1 MATRPFWR
9 CNGTRSFAVALI
21 AAPHKR
27 QRERAIA
34 IVSTDVI
41 AVFSRGETA
50 LATAVL
56 GAIVGSFV
64 GAVLIRLPKGE
75 SVVSGRSRCDGCGR
89 ALGPLELV
97 PIVSFVALLGRC
109 RVCRAPI
116 DPWQFAAEIGGATV
130 GIGAALFARDGA
142 MLGIGL
148 VLGWQLLLLGLLD
161 LRHFWLPDRL
171 VALLAVSGLVP
182 AALAATSDLSLL
194 AGPLLGAALG
204 FGILWLT
211 AKFYRGWRGREGLG
225 AGDPKLLGAIGLWLG
240 PLGVVETLLGA
251 SLIGLGAVA
260 GLALARRSPA
270 ADTALPLGTL
280 LALAGFA
287 VYLAQN

>member
-1 MATRPFWR
+1 MA
-9 CNGTRSFAVALI
+9 
-21 AAPHKR
+21 
-27 QRERAIA
+27 
-34 IVSTDVI
+34 
-41 AVFSRGETA
+41 FSRGEIA
-50 LATAVL
+50 LAAGML

-64 GAVLIRLPKGE
+64 GAALIRLPKGQ
-75 SVVSGRSRCDGCGR
+75 SVVSGRSRCDGCDR
-89 ALGPLELV
+89 VLRPLELI
-97 PIVSFVALLGRC
+97 PIVSFLAMRGRC
-109 RVCRAPI
+109 RACRSPI
-116 DPWQFAAEIGGATV
+116 DPWQFAAEIGGALV
-130 GIGAALFARDGA
+130 GIAAALFARDGA

-161 LRHFWLPDRL
+161 LRHLWLPDRL
-171 VALLAVSGLVP
+171 VVLLAVTGAVP
-182 AALAATSDLSLL
+182 AAMAAASDIALL

-204 FGILWLT
+204 FGLLWL
-211 AKFYRGWRGREGLG
+211 AARLYRGWRGREGLG

-260 GLALARRSPA
+260 GLALARRAPA
-270 ADTALPLGTL
+270 ADAALPLGTL

>member
-1 MATRPFWR
+1 M
-9 CNGTRSFAVALI
+9 FAVALI

-34 IVSTDVI
+34 IVSTDYIVAFARWEI
-41 AVFSRGETA
+41 
-50 LATAVL
+50 ATAAGVL

-64 GAVLIRLPKGE
+64 GAALIRLPKGQ
-75 SVVSGRSRCDGCGR
+75 SVVSGRSHCDGCGR
-89 ALGPLELV
+89 PLTPLDLV
-97 PIVSFVALLGRC
+97 PIASFLALRGRC
-109 RVCRAPI
+109 RTCRAPI
-116 DPWQFAAEIGGATV
+116 DRWQFAAEIGGAMV
-130 GIGAALFARDGA
+130 GVAAALFARDGA

-171 VALLAVSGLVP
+171 VLLLAGTGLAF
-182 AALAATSDLSLL
+182 AALAAVSDPVLL
-194 AGPLLGAALG
+194 AGPLIGAALG
-204 FGILWLT
+204 FGILWL
-211 AKFYRGWRGREGLG
+211 AARVYRGWRGREGLG
-225 AGDPKLLGAIGLWLG
+225 GGDPKLLGAIGLWLG

-251 SLIGLGAVA
+251 SLIGLAVVA
-260 GLALARRSPA
+260 GLALARRAPA
-270 ADTALPLGTL
+270 ADAALPLGTL

>member
-1 MATRPFWR
+1 M
-9 CNGTRSFAVALI
+9 VAHI
-21 AAPHKR
+21 AAPHKW
-27 QRERAIA
+27 QRECAIA
-34 IVSTDVI
+34 IVWTDTIV
-41 AVFSRGETA
+41 AFSRGETA
-50 LATAVL
+50 LATGVL
-56 GAIVGSFV
+56 GAIVGSFL
-64 GAVLIRLPKGE
+64 GAALIRLPKGE

-89 ALGPLELV
+89 VLGPLELV
-97 PIVSFVALLGRC
+97 PVASFVALSGRC
-109 RVCRAPI
+109 LACRAPI
-116 DPWQFAAEIGGATV
+116 DRWQFAAEIGGAMV
-130 GIGAALFARDGA
+130 GVAAALFARDGA

-171 VALLAVSGLVP
+171 VLL
-182 AALAATSDLSLL
+182 LAATGLVFAGLAAASDPVLIV
-194 AGPLLGAALG
+194 GPLLGGALG
-204 FGILWLT
+204 FGLLWL
-211 AKFYRGWRGREGLG
+211 AARLYRGWRGREGLG

-251 SLIGLGAVA
+251 SLIGLAAVA
-260 GLALARRSPA
+260 GLALARRAPA

>member
-1 MATRPFWR
+1 M
-9 CNGTRSFAVALI
+9 
-21 AAPHKR
+21 

-34 IVSTDVI
+34 IVWTDHIV
-41 AVFSRGETA
+41 AFSRGETA
-50 LATAVL
+50 LAAGVL

-64 GAVLIRLPKGE
+64 GAALIRLPKAE
-75 SVVSGRSRCDGCGR
+75 SLVSGRSHCDGCGR
-89 ALGPLELV
+89 VLGPHDLV
-97 PIVSFVALLGRC
+97 PVLSFLALRGRC
-109 RVCRAPI
+109 RTCRGPI
-116 DPWQFAAEIGGATV
+116 DRWQFVAEIGGAMV
-130 GIGAALFARDGA
+130 GAAAALFARDGA
-142 MLGIGL
+142 MLGLGL

-171 VALLAVSGLVP
+171 VLLLAVTGFVF
-182 AALAATSDLSLL
+182 AGLAAASDPILI

-211 AKFYRGWRGREGLG
+211 ATLYRGWRGREGLG

-251 SLIGLGAVA
+251 SLIGLAAVA
-260 GLALARRSPA
+260 GLALARRAPK

>member
-1 MATRPFWR
+1 M
-9 CNGTRSFAVALI
+9 FAVALI

-34 IVSTDVI
+34 FVSTDTIMAFARWEI
-41 AVFSRGETA
+41 AA
-50 LATAVL
+50 LAGVL
-56 GAIVGSFV
+56 GAIVGSFL
-64 GAVLIRLPKGE
+64 GAALIRLPKGE
-75 SVVSGRSRCDGCGR
+75 SVISGRSHCDGCGR
-89 ALGPLELV
+89 TLRPTELV
-97 PIVSFVALLGRC
+97 PILSYLALRGRC
-109 RVCRAPI
+109 GACGIAI
-116 DPWQFAAEIGGATV
+116 DRWQFAAEIGGAMV
-130 GIGAALFARDGA
+130 GIATALIARDGA

-171 VALLAVSGLVP
+171 VILLAATGLVP
-182 AALAATSDLSLL
+182 ATLAAASDWRLL
-194 AGPLLGAALG
+194 AGSLLGAALG
-204 FGILWLT
+204 FGLLWL
-211 AKFYRGWRGREGLG
+211 AARLYRGWRGREGLG

-251 SLIGLGAVA
+251 CLIGLAAVA
-260 GLALARRSPA
+260 GLALARRAPA
-270 ADTALPLGTL
+270 ADTALPLGPL